1 MLIRNA
7 LLVVACTT
15 FVAGSALAQQT
26 PDKPAAQPKATK
38 AAARDRVCREDAKK
52 FCSDVRPGGGRVYQ
66 CLTSHNAE
74 LAPAC
79 RERLTAAKARYDE
92 FANACK
98 ADAGKYCKGIPAGGG
113 RILSCLKG
121 RESDLTP
128 DCKAQFNR
136 AKSDTTVTQ

>member
-7 LLVVACTT
+7 LLVVACT
-15 FVAGSALAQQT
+15 FVAGNTLAQQA
-26 PDKPAAQPKATK
+26 PAGKAK
-38 AAARDRVCREDAKK
+38 GRDQVCNADAKK

-74 LAPAC
+74 LVPAC
-79 RERLTAAKARYDE
+79 REQLAAAKARYDE
-92 FANACK
+92 FAEACK
-98 ADAGKYCKGIPAGGG
+98 ADAGKYCKGIPAGHG

-128 DCKAQFNR
+128 ACKAQFHR
-136 AKSDTTVTQ
+136 AKGDAATTQ

>member
-7 LLVVACTT
+7 LLVVACT
-15 FVAGSALAQQT
+15 FVAGNALAQQA
-26 PDKPAAQPKATK
+26 PATK
-38 AAARDRVCREDAKK
+38 GGGRDRVCNADAKK
-52 FCSDVRPGGGRVYQ
+52 FCSDVRPGGGRIYK
-66 CLTSHNAE
+66 CLTGHNAE
-74 LAPAC
+74 LTPAC
-79 RERLTAAKARYDE
+79 RDGLAAAKARYDE

-98 ADAGKYCKGIPAGGG
+98 ADAGKYCKGVTPGAG
-113 RILSCLKG
+113 RVLSCLKG